1 MTIGTIKCVGKR
13 DKKRRDARM
22 KLLKRCEG
30 ADLLVGKEDFSS
42 WTNKPAREWVC
53 ARVKEVQEG
62 RHIDLMCYCKTHDL
76 EQDKFGRGWFHKMR
90 AEEVANCNAV
100 KLSELILNLANSRNL

>member
-1 MTIGTIKCVGKR
+1 MTIGTIRCVGKE
-13 DKKRRDARM
+13 DKKRREARM

-53 ARVKEVQEG
+53 A
-62 RHIDLMCYCKTHDL
+62 
-76 EQDKFGRGWFHKMR
+76 
-90 AEEVANCNAV
+90 
-100 KLSELILNLANSRNL
+100 

>member
-13 DKKRRDARM
+13 DKKRREARM

-53 ARVKEVQEG
+53 ARVKEVKEG
-62 RHIDLMCYCKTHDL
+62 KHIDLMCYCDTHNLDHP
-76 EQDKFGRGWFHKMR
+76 KYGKGCHTPR
-90 AEEVANCNAV
+90 
-100 KLSELILNLANSRNL
+100 LILISYDFGNSGLRNS

>member
-1 MTIGTIKCVGKR
+1 MTIGSIRCVGKR
-13 DKKRRDARM
+13 DKKRREARM

-30 ADLLVGKEDFSS
+30 ADLLVDTDFSS

-62 RHIDLMCYCKTHDL
+62 RHIDLMCYCETHDL
-76 EQDKFGRGWFHKMR
+76 DQSKYGRGWMHKMR
-90 AEEVANCNAV
+90 EQEVANCKAV
-100 KLSELILNLANSRNL
+100 KLSELILNFAISGNL